1 MKARKIN
8 EEYASEEGRKLDR
21 LFSLLGYDGFHE
33 FIGDNPGC
41 FEVITDWIEENFD
54 DQLMDEEMDPDYL
67 EKLGMYRL
75 ADQVRDRITEEET
88 EKEYGDIDE
97 AAKPSKKS
105 LTVKLKNG
113 KVTTV
118 NVKDPANHYAIYY
131 YLRMMGYP
139 EELANGFKIITRIT
153 SKNKH
158 NDFNRL

>member
-54 DQLMDEEMDPDYL
+54 DQLMDEELDPNYL
-67 EKLGMYRL
+67 ENLGMYRL
-75 ADQVRDRITEEET
+75 ADKMRRRTDE
-88 EKEYGDIDE
+88 DIDE
-97 AAKPSKKS
+97 AVRPIKPAKKKI
-105 LTVKLKNG
+105 TVKLKNG
-113 KVTTV
+113 KTTTV
-118 NVKDPANHYAIYY
+118 EVRDPSNHYAIYY
-131 YLRMMGYP
+131 NLRMMGYP

-158 NDFNRL
+158 NDFNRI